1 MHDKAMAVSHVHQ
14 RLRSALVLMLAC
26 AFSLPISPVLGD
38 ELKIVVE
45 GVDGPLLSNVEA
57 RTQSFRISGNTQLS
71 RRRLEQHRSNAERRA
86 EIALRPFGYYHP
98 VIQSKIV
105 KDGEKSWK
113 INLLIDK
120 GPPIIISDYRV
131 AVNGPGKRDKNLL
144 EWQRNWPLTK
154 GRILDQGAWEEQKT
168 VALNLAEAH
177 GYLSAGFSEQVINL
191 DLEQNKAELVLNL
204 ETGERAVMGAV
215 IYNQS
220 VVKKRVLENVPRF
233 SEGQPYDAWLL
244 EQFRLDLWRT
254 GYFDNIE
261 VLEERRLE
269 ESPPVVNL
277 SVNLGPRK
285 RNTYQGSLGFGSDTG
300 FRVSATWNRALLSS
314 RGDSFDFSIGWQEQ
328 NNERSVR
335 TNYRLPRK
343 ASARQFWVADFLFKT
358 ENQKLTVSPDQG
370 PNELETIARGNVDD
384 LSFKPGWLRIR
395 SLDRGFE
402 QIFEEWYVQ
411 YLDEQSNFD
420 PTDPVPAEY
429 ARLFGDDGPPADL
442 LGPTKSFSLGVGWEW
457 PVVRGTAFET
467 VGQVHKAWI
476 FTSNTAWGSDVDF
489 SQVYLS
495 SRWNRIFG
503 DDWKILLRG
512 EIGYSHADVF
522 KRSVETEDGA
532 IDVSITELPFAY
544 RFKAGGSQS
553 VRGYG
558 YENLSSNS
566 IGSNHIVT
574 GSLEIEKRF
583 MPNWSAAMFFDVG
596 NAFNDWGSVELKKGV
611 GVGIRW
617 YSIAGAIR
625 IDLAQAID
633 EPGKPWRLHFTV
645 GSPLL

>member
-1 MHDKAMAVSHVHQ
+1 MAVSLMNL
-14 RLRSALVLMLAC
+14 RLRPAFVLMLAC
-26 AFSLPISPVLGD
+26 LWGLPVLPALG
-38 ELKIVVE
+38 EQLNVVVE
-45 GVDGPLLSNVEA
+45 GVDEPLLSNVEA
-57 RTQSFRISGNTQLS
+57 RIQSFRISGNTQLS
-71 RRRLEQHRSNAERRA
+71 SRRLEQHRSNAERRA
-86 EIALRPFGYYHP
+86 KIALRPFGYYHP
-98 VIQSKIV
+98 AIQSSV
-105 KDGEKSWK
+105 AKDGENSWK

-120 GPPIIISDYRV
+120 GPPVIISDYRV
-131 AVNGPGKRDKNLL
+131 TVTGSGNGDKSLL
-144 EWQRNWPLTK
+144 DWQSNWPLTT
-154 GRILDQGAWEEQKT
+154 GRVLDQGAWEVQKT
-168 VALNLAEAH
+168 EALNLAEAH
-177 GYLSAGFSEQVINL
+177 GYLSAEFSEQVIKL
-191 DLEQNKAELVLNL
+191 DLEQNEAELVLTL
-204 ETGERAVMGAV
+204 ETGDRAVMGAV
-215 IYNQS
+215 VYNQS
-220 VVKKRVLENVPRF
+220 VVKTRVLEHVPRF

-254 GYFDNIE
+254 GYFDNIQ

-277 SVNLGPRK
+277 SVDLDERK
-285 RNTYQGSLGFGSDTG
+285 RNMYQGSLGFGSDTG
-300 FRVSATWNRALLSS
+300 FRVSATWNRSLLSS
-314 RGDSFDFSIGWQEQ
+314 RGDSLDFSVGWQEQ

-343 ASARQFWVADFLFKT
+343 TSARQFWVADFLFKT
-358 ENQKLTVSPDQG
+358 ENQKLTVSPDQASS
-370 PNELETIARGNVDD
+370 ELVTIARGNVDD

-395 SLDRGFE
+395 SLERGFE
-402 QIFEEWYVQ
+402 QIFEEWFVQ
-411 YLDEQSNFD
+411 YLDERTNFD
-420 PTDPVPAEY
+420 PTDPVPHEY
-429 ARLFGDDGPPADL
+429 SRLFGDEGATPGL
-442 LGPTKSFSLGVGWEW
+442 FEPTQSYSLGVGWEW
-457 PVVRGTAFET
+457 PVIRGSAFQT

-489 SQVYLS
+489 SQAYVS

-503 DDWKILLRG
+503 NDWKILLRG

-522 KRSVETEDGA
+522 KRSLETEDGL

-544 RFKAGGSQS
+544 RFKAGGSHS

-558 YENLSSNS
+558 FENLSNNS

-583 MPNWSAAMFFDVG
+583 MPNWSAALFFDVG
-596 NAFNDWGSVELKKGV
+596 NAFNDWDSMELKRGA
-611 GVGIRW
+611 GFGIRW

-625 IDLAQAID
+625 VDLAQAID